1 MSKNEEMTSI
11 HFNLKTKPGMKLEF
25 LQTMG
30 SIIVDL
36 HKVNG
41 CMNIDFQQD
50 GQSDDQFFIRLD
62 WQSNQLLKA
71 MFDSEE
77 YGILEGAMKVLCE
90 MPLVEISGV
99 ENKSITM
106 EGSDLKGI
114 NLYERI
120 KLEFNGD

>member
-1 MSKNEEMTSI
+1 
-11 HFNLKTKPGMKLEF
+11 MKLEF

-50 GQSDDQFFIRLD
+50 SQADDQFFVRLD

-71 MFDSEE
+71 MLNTEE

-99 ENKSITM
+99 ETKSITM

-120 KLEFNGD
+120 RLEFNGD

>member
-1 MSKNEEMTSI
+1 
-11 HFNLKTKPGMKLEF
+11 MKLEF

-50 GQSDDQFFIRLD
+50 SQADDQFFVRRD

-71 MFDSEE
+71 MLSTEE